1 MALLMYSESVLHNV
15 CVCQTETWIS
25 VCCGQNNADL
35 TYTVGGAPHPTA
47 QGWGTPG
54 LEGVLQ
60 IVDLTLGQH
69 T

>member
-1 MALLMYSESVLHNV
+1 MYSESVLHSV
-15 CVCQTETWIS
+15 CVSDRDVDICLLRTY
-25 VCCGQNNADL
+25 QNNADL

-47 QGWGTPG
+47 QGWGTPS

-60 IVDLTLGQH
+60 VVELTLGQH